1 MNGWVCMFTIQ
12 CEICAYR
19 KQKLYLGIQSVTVR
33 NEVIKEMLRNLYYV
47 KNNCNEFSQIIMY
60 SREKFSWHF

>member
-1 MNGWVCMFTIQ
+1 MAGYVCSLSNVKFVHIESRNGIWAF
-12 CEICAYR
+12 R
-19 KQKLYLGIQSVTVR
+19 LSPLKK
-33 NEVIKEMLRNLYYV
+33 EVIKEMLRNLYYA